1 MRGCGGYDAGWM
13 AVQIADAPAEK
24 ALARQTTDTGAT
36 AAEAIK
42 QVFDPMKRAE
52 WVVRCM
58 GER

>member
-1 MRGCGGYDAGWM
+1 MDAGGR
-13 AVQIADAPAEK
+13 QYKIADAPAEK

-42 QVFDPMKRAE
+42 QEFDPMKRAE